1 MTGEEIL
8 DQGKLSVID
17 ETHTP
22 NYIGHALPEHMRVP
36 EGYKELVARYRAA
49 LPSIRW
55 SMEDMIT
62 KGDKVVKGAAR
73 LCRKIRPVR

>member
-1 MTGEEIL
+1 MKPVANLVGVWGVRVTGEEFL

-36 EGYKELVARYRAA
+36 EGYKELVARSRRRKAA
-49 LPSIRW
+49 
-55 SMEDMIT
+55 T
-62 KGDKVVKGAAR
+62 A
-73 LCRKIRPVR
+73 